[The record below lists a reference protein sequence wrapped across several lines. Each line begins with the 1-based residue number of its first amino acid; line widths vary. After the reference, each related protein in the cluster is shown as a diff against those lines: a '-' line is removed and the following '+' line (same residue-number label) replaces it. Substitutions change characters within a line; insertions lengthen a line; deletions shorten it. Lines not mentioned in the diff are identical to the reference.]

1 MPRIP
6 RRRPSAALVISCCS
20 LFVALGGTSY
30 AVTTGS
36 IGSREIRDGS
46 IHGVDVANRTL
57 TGRKLARDSIGG
69 DSVKEQALD
78 ASKLGTVRRA
88 ELADVATRAD
98 NATAATTAGGV
109 ALQAVIAADGGRF
122 HVRGVT
128 DVVKTGTGVY
138 QITFDRDVT
147 DCVYA
152 ATLTYDFQVPG
163 VPAGTGEIAA
173 ALGFDRDQL
182 IVHTGDSAG
191 QMADRPFHLL
201 VSC

>member
-1 MPRIP
+1 MSMPRIP

-46 IHGVDVANRTL
+46 IRNVDVANRTL
-57 TGRKLARDSIGG
+57 RGQKLAPDSIGG
-69 DSVKEQALD
+69 DAVKEQSLD

-88 ELADVATRAD
+88 GLADVATS
-98 NATAATTAGGV
+98 AGGV

-138 QITFDRDVT
+138 KITFDRDVT

-173 ALGFDRDQL
+173 ELGFDGDQL